1 MDCSFEKV
9 CSMLSTFKMSTQSAE
24 TGWAVALQFS
34 NTNVGPYKIRRIVPP
49 AVERLELRPSN
60 TIYLPSLIL
69 WILCVFL
76 PIQLLS
82 KHYCSSPPTAE
93 MPQKL
98 HKKQVAYRT
107 LQQHKPGYRGATF
120 AMPRNV

>member
-1 MDCSFEKV
+1 MDCSFDKV

-69 WILCVFL
+69 WILCVLL

-82 KHYCSSPPTAE
+82 KHIAAHHQQLKRRKNFP
-93 MPQKL
+93 
-98 HKKQVAYRT
+98 KQVAYRT